1 MDIQLVKGN
10 PTEAEL
16 AALAQVLEQIQRERK
31 LAGVRPDA
39 NLWGVA
45 HPATA
50 FNPHAFDSAAYF

>member
-1 MDIQLVKGN
+1 MDIQVLKGN

-16 AALAQVLEQIQRERK
+16 AALSLVLEQLQRERK
-31 LAGVRPDA
+31 LAGVQPDA
-39 NLWGVA
+39 NLWGAA

>member
-1 MDIQLVKGN
+1 MDIQVLKGN

-16 AALAQVLEQIQRERK
+16 AALSQVLEQLRRERK
-31 LAGVRPDA
+31 LAGVQPDA
-39 NLWGVA
+39 NLWGSA

>member
-1 MDIQLVKGN
+1 MDIQVLKGN

-16 AALAQVLEQIQRERK
+16 AALSQVLEQLQRERK

-39 NLWGVA
+39 NLWGSA
-45 HPATA
+45 QPATA